1 MTPSYPSFDHQQPA
15 HPTMNYPHL
24 FSPYALGPL
33 ALKNRAVVSSLTR
46 ASATDY
52 YQRYAQGGWGLIGT
66 EATYV
71 DQQYSQGYLNQPG
84 IASQAQAQS
93 WRDVVHAVHAHGTPI
108 YMQLFHGGA
117 VNQGNHWVEGS
128 IAPSAIPPKGVQ
140 ISRYRGNGGPFQTPR
155 EITPQQI
162 HAVIE
167 SFAQA
172 AQRAIEAGFDGVEIH
187 GANGYLPDQFL
198 TTYTNQRRDHYNGDV
213 RQRLRFHL
221 ELLRAVREAI
231 PGRLLGVRMSQ
242 TKVNDLE
249 YNWPGQLED
258 ARVIFSEIAQTGV
271 DFIHVAAHQGV
282 TPVFGSS
289 QSLSGLAKT
298 FSGLPVIT
306 NGKLQDPALAD
317 QALADG
323 EGDLVS
329 IGKGAL
335 ADADWATKVQNG
347 VPPIQFHPDM
357 ITPYATLDNHEQW
370 MATHGS

>member
-1 MTPSYPSFDHQQPA
+1 
-15 HPTMNYPHL
+15 
-24 FSPYALGPL
+24 
-33 ALKNRAVVSSLTR
+33 
-46 ASATDY
+46 
-52 YQRYAQGGWGLIGT
+52 
-66 EATYV
+66 
-71 DQQYSQGYLNQPG
+71 
-84 IASQAQAQS
+84 
-93 WRDVVHAVHAHGTPI
+93 
-108 YMQLFHGGA
+108 MQLFHGGA